1 MAVSVRV
8 DRQNLTTVRVGQQNA
23 TKVPSTIGGN
33 SSVTI
38 NGMSDTD
45 VTSLANGSLLVYD
58 ANTNQWVATNTLT
71 TGNTKNFEV
80 NGGTF

>member
-23 TKVPSTIGGN
+23 TRVASTIGGAQN
-33 SSVTI
+33 VSLNSLNDIDVSSVT
-38 NGMSDTD
+38 T
-45 VTSLANGSLLVYD
+45 GSLLVYD
-58 ANTNQWVATNTLT
+58 ANTSKWVATNTLT

>member
-1 MAVSVRV
+1 MAVTVRV

-33 SSVTI
+33 SDTSI
-38 NGMSDTD
+38 NALNDTD
-45 VTSLANGSLLVYD
+45 VTNLANGSLLVYD
-58 ANTNQWVATNTLT
+58 ANTTQWVATNTLT